1 MAYYL
6 FLSVTMSYKKDKIL
20 FWLEYYSIH
29 FGIAKALSEKY
40 NCELYALVSSSPKQK
55 SFFDNQKLVKFKK
68 IWFVRDHV
76 NLKNHQPNLD
86 KLKFLEN
93 KFSIQLGK
101 IIYGDRLFYKFNKY
115 HLFTD
120 YEIFS
125 IIEQELEFYEHVLNE
140 IKPDYVVMRAPE
152 FQDIELFYE
161 LCKAKKIP
169 ILVLSSM
176 KFGMRWII
184 SSKPYPT
191 IQFDKSADNL
201 EIKSFDILRNN
212 VEQYSKLYRNIF
224 SSKGKTRSKPS
235 QKFNALKL
243 VFSTFNSSNINSY
256 RDVGKT
262 PWKIL
267 SSSIYSWFMAFYRK
281 SYLNKNAQI
290 SLPLNRPYVYFPLH
304 MEPDVST
311 LRIADFYED
320 QINIIKN
327 IVQSLPIEM
336 TLFVKEH
343 PSMWLTGWRNTKFYR
358 DILKLPNVQLIHPSV
373 SSENL
378 ITNSS
383 LVITIAGTTALEATF
398 YGKPVIVFSDIN
410 CSSLSSV
417 SKINNLEDLP
427 IIIRKCLDLKVDLV
441 ELNHFVDKVE
451 KSTFICD
458 VENLNVSASNFFG
471 VGGMLT
477 MNEIS
482 ESQMK
487 EFLEEYK
494 NDFDILA
501 TEHIK
506 KIELIKQNDNNYI

>member
-1 MAYYL
+1 MACNL
-6 FLSVTMSYKKDKIL
+6 LLSVTMSYKKDKIL
-20 FWLEYYSIH
+20 FWLEHYSIH
-29 FGIAKALSEKY
+29 FGIAKTLSEKY
-40 NCELYALVSSSPKQK
+40 DCELYALISSSPKQK

-68 IWFVRDHV
+68 FWFVRDNV
-76 NLKNHQPNLD
+76 ILKNYQPNLD

-101 IIYGDRLFYKFNKY
+101 IIYADRLFYKFNKY
-115 HLFTD
+115 YSFTD
-120 YEIFS
+120 NEILS
-125 IIEQELEFYEHVLNE
+125 IIEQELEFYEKVLNE

-176 KFGMRWII
+176 KFGTRWII

-191 IQFDKSADNL
+191 IQFDKSADNI
-201 EIKSFDILRNN
+201 EIKNFDILRKN
-212 VEQYSKLYRNIF
+212 VEQYLKIYRNIF
-224 SSKGKTRSKPS
+224 SPNGKTYSKPS

-256 RDVGKT
+256 RDIGKT

-267 SSSIYSWFMAFYRK
+267 SSTIYSWFMAFYRK

-290 SLPLNRPYVYFPLH
+290 SLPLNHPYVYFPLH

-311 LRIADFYED
+311 LKIANFYED
-320 QINIIKN
+320 QINTIKN
-327 IVQSLPIEM
+327 IAQSLPIEM
-336 TLFVKEH
+336 TLLVKEH
-343 PSMWLTGWRNTKFYR
+343 PSMRLIGWRNTKFYR
-358 DILKLPNVQLIHPSV
+358 DIRKLPNVKLIHPSIPG
-373 SSENL
+373 E
-378 ITNSS
+378 IIIINSS
-383 LVITIAGTTALEATF
+383 LVITIAGTTALEATC

-410 CSSLSSV
+410 CSTLSSV

-427 IIIRKCLDLKVDLV
+427 IIIRKCLDLKVDLI
-441 ELNHFVDKVE
+441 ELNHFVYKVE

-458 VENLNVSASNFFG
+458 VENLNVSASNLFG

-477 MNEIS
+477 MNKIS

-487 EFLEEYK
+487 GFLEEYK

-506 KIELIKQNDNNYI
+506 KIQLIKQNDNSYI